1 MTTMLNRAAIVPI
14 LWFTFILRSDAIS
27 GMPAVPFACGQSR
40 AQSLRWASATSSI
53 SRHPLAFSARF
64 QDLATIGLVGEANAN
79 SGREQDS
86 LIGAEISL
94 IA

>member
-1 MTTMLNRAAIVPI
+1 MLNRAAIVPI
-14 LWFTFILRSDAIS
+14 LWLPLFYDQTRFS
-27 GMPAVPFACGQSR
+27 GMPAVPFACGQSW

-53 SRHPLAFSARF
+53 SRRPLAFSARF
-64 QDLATIGLVGEANAN
+64 QDLATIGFVGEANAN
-79 SGREQDS
+79 SGQEQDS